1 MVLVFFTLITIYPQ
15 ILYLSESNE
24 LLDVKYYVADASTKA
39 SVVMLTILVTM
50 SKVHGVT
57 IDINNLDEIPIT
69 EEQTPVKFIVGTALS
84 QNGMS
89 R

>member
-24 LLDVKYYVADASTKA
+24 LLDVKYHVADTSTKA

-50 SKVHGVT
+50 PKVHDVT

-69 EEQTPVKFIVGTALS
+69 EEQTPVKLIVGTALS